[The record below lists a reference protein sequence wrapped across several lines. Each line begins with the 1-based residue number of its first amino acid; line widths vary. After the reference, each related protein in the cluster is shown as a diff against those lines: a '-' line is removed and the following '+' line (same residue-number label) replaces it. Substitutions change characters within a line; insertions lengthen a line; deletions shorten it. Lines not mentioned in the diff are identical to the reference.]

1 MTSRLAQ
8 HWRQRVKRR
17 GQSALTQRLQYAK
30 KVNREAKPE
39 EVVQTWL
46 QFTRGNRTTL
56 PSRFHDED
64 VRASENMLEYF
75 IKEYTEEGYIV
86 FDPFAGFGTTL
97 LVAEELGRVG
107 YGIEYSKPKAAYVRS
122 LLAHPERLIEGD
134 SRNLLEYDLPN
145 FDLCLTSPPYTNE
158 NDSENPFV
166 DYRQKGFD
174 YPSYLQE
181 MGTIFSQVAQKLTPS
196 GHVVIE
202 AANLKRQGH
211 VTTLAWDIARE
222 VAKVLRFEGEIMV
235 GWDRYG
241 YGYNHSYC
249 LVFSKE

>member
-1 MTSRLAQ
+1 
-8 HWRQRVKRR
+8 VKRR
-17 GQSALTQRLQYAK
+17 GQGALTQQLRYANK
-30 KVNREAKPE
+30 ANREGKPE
-39 EVVQTWL
+39 ENAQTWL
-46 QFTRGNRTTL
+46 QFTRGNKTVL
-56 PSRFHDED
+56 PSRFQHED
-64 VRASENMLEYF
+64 VRASNNMLEHF
-75 IKEYTEEGYIV
+75 IKEYTSEGQVV

-97 LVAEELGRVG
+97 LVAEELGRIAC
-107 YGIEYSKPKAAYVRS
+107 GIEYSQPKAEYVRG
-122 LLAHPERLIEGD
+122 LLIHPERLIEGD
-134 SRNLLEYDLPN
+134 SRKLLDYDLPG

-174 YPSYLQE
+174 YPSYLKE
-181 MGTIFSQVAQKLTPS
+181 MGNIFSQVAQKLNPS

-202 AANLKRQGH
+202 AANLKKQEH

-222 VAKVLRFEGEIMV
+222 VSKVLHFEGEIMI

-249 LVFSKE
+249 LVFSKP